1 MDAMD
6 EKIEMLLYGQYYKKL
21 QKAVYAPLLQQ
32 YQITLLD
39 LRVMLFLDGNK
50 QRNTARDIVEIHYF
64 TKSDVSKSI
73 ESLMEKGYLAKKQDS
88 HDRRCIHLEILPTA
102 EPVLAA
108 AHCKKKKM
116 LQILFQGITEQEVEV
131 IGGIAN
137 KMAGNI
143 VKALEEKEVSF

>member
-73 ESLMEKGYLAKKQDS
+73 ESLMEKGYLAKNRTVMTEDVYTWKFCQRQS
-88 HDRRCIHLEILPTA
+88 LYWRRRIVKRRRCCRFCFRGLRNRKLR
-102 EPVLAA
+102 
-108 AHCKKKKM
+108 
-116 LQILFQGITEQEVEV
+116 
-131 IGGIAN
+131 
-137 KMAGNI
+137 
-143 VKALEEKEVSF
+143 